1 MNNHKLGWGVYLPTD
16 KGLKQEYWFDNR
28 EDAIRV
34 QGEYMDELEVEVT
47 VLKAWNEENEQ

>member
-47 VLKAWNEENEQ
+47 ILQTWDNEI